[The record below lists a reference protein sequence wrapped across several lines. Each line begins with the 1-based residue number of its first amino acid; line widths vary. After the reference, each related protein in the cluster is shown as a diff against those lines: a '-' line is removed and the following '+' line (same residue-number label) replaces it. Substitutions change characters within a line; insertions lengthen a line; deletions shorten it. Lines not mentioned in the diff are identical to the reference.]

1 MTHKYFSDFFL
12 KLLTNELLSA
22 IITFRGNEEDTQDPE
37 NVSREPTVG
46 VSRSQTAFCIPSEPE
61 R

>member
-1 MTHKYFSDFFL
+1 MTHKYFSDFFK

-37 NVSREPTVG
+37 NVSREPTGG
-46 VSRSQTAFCIPSEPE
+46 VSQ
-61 R
+61 